1 MNKTLLEELV
11 LPNGAQLK
19 NRFFKSAMSE
29 TMGDKENNP
38 SDELIALYKHWSK
51 QSIGVIVSGNIMVDR
66 RYLAEPGNIV
76 LDDQSDISAF
86 SKWAE
91 AGKTQG
97 VPMWLQLNHP
107 GKQMYRSMNQVP
119 IAPSAV
125 PISGSA
131 KSAFRPPRRM
141 SKFEIKET
149 IKKFVSAG
157 IKAKEAGFTGVQIH
171 AAHGYLVNQF
181 LSPADNQRTDRYGGS
196 LENRMRFLIEIYQ
209 GLRENL
215 GSDFTIALKLNAS
228 DFKETGFGFEDCQQ
242 VVKTMSEL
250 GIDLIEISGGN
261 YEASVFGSE
270 HENGASFLSYA
281 VALSELTNV
290 PIVSTGGFRKKDQM
304 EEAIESGV
312 SMIGLA
318 RPFVLQSDLVEV
330 YRKTGNINLSTPRLT
345 TKIPQIDQVLGV
357 IIGVSY
363 YEAQMKRIGRQ
374 RDVKISTNAWPY
386 LLQTI
391 KAHGLTAL
399 KPRRR

>member
-1 MNKTLLEELV
+1 MNKILLEELI
-11 LPNGAQLK
+11 LPNGVRLK

-29 TMGDKENNP
+29 TMGRKDNNP
-38 SDELIALYKHWSK
+38 SDELITLYKHWSK

-66 RYLAEPGNIV
+66 RYLAEPGNVV
-76 LDDQSDISAF
+76 LDDQSDVLAF

-91 AGKTQG
+91 VGKAQG
-97 VPMWLQLNHP
+97 VPMWIQLNHP

-119 IAPSAV
+119 IAPSAI

-131 KSAFRPPRRM
+131 KSAFRPPRQM
-141 SKFEIKET
+141 STFEIKET

-171 AAHGYLVNQF
+171 AAHGYLINQF

-209 GLRENL
+209 GLRESL

-228 DFKETGFGFEDCQQ
+228 DFKEEGFGFEDCQQ

-261 YEASVFGSE
+261 YEAPVFGSE
-270 HENGASFLSYA
+270 SESGASFLTYA
-281 VALSELTNV
+281 VALSKLTDV
-290 PIVSTGGFRKKDQM
+290 PIVSTGGFRQKDQM
-304 EEAIESGV
+304 EEAIKSGV

-318 RPFVLQSDLVEV
+318 RPFVLYSNLVEV
-330 YRKTGNINLSTPRLT
+330 YQRTGNINLSTPRLT
-345 TKIPQIDQVLGV
+345 TKISKIDQALGP

-363 YEAQMKRIGRQ
+363 YEAQMKQIGSQ
-374 RDVKISTNAWPY
+374 RDIKLSTNAWPY